1 MRPWTLT
8 ANEHHADGE
17 DLFGVGVG
25 GDVAKAHAG
34 EAAEGEVQGG
44 DVLVL
49 H

>member
-25 GDVAKAHAG
+25 GHVANAHAG